1 MIAVVDQ
8 VPLSFDEFLNW
19 YPEASDV
26 HYELRRGVILQMP
39 KPKGKHS
46 EITGFIIKKL
56 NYSID
61 QMHHSWFVPREC
73 ILKISND
80 TGYEPD
86 IAVVDRP
93 LLDQEPKWNSAST
106 ITQGKT
112 VKLVVEVVSTN
123 WRDDYIHKMSDY
135 ECMGIQEY
143 WIVDYLGL
151 GGRRYIGF
159 PKKPTLT
166 ICTLVDGEYE
176 IQQFCDRSLINS
188 PLFPQLQLTVEEIFS
203 PA

>member
-19 YPEASDV
+19 YPDASDV

-112 VKLVVEVVSTN
+112 VTLVVEVVSTN
-123 WRDDYIHKMSDY
+123 WRDDYVHKMSDY

-159 PKKPTLT
+159 PKKPTPT
-166 ICTLVDGEYE
+166 ICTLVDAW
-176 IQQFCDRSLINS
+176 N
-188 PLFPQLQLTVEEIFS
+188 P
-203 PA
+203 